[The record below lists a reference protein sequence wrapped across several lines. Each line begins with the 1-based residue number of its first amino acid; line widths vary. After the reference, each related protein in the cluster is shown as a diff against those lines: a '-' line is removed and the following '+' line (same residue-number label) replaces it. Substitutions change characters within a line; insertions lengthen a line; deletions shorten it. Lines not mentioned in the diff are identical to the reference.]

1 MRIVGD
7 IPNPYCK
14 ITIFKTTSRF
24 SVKFEQGTFEQTYKF
39 RIGDSINNLHD
50 VKTIIT
56 DDFTNQVLAHFE
68 TMENVKKQAFT
79 KYVKDAL
86 DEFETIF

>member
-24 SVKFEQGTFEQTYKF
+24 SVKFEQGNFEQTFKF
-39 RIGDSINNLHD
+39 RIGDAINNLHD
-50 VKTIIT
+50 VKMVIT
-56 DDFTNQVLAHFE
+56 EDFTNQVLKHFE
-68 TMENVKKQAFT
+68 TMGNIKKQAFNN
-79 KYVKDAL
+79 YVNNAL
-86 DEFETIF
+86 DEFDSII

>member
-24 SVKFEQGTFEQTYKF
+24 SVKFEQGNFEQTFKF
-39 RIGDSINNLHD
+39 RVGDAINNLND
-50 VKTIIT
+50 VKTIVT
-56 DDFTNQVLAHFE
+56 EDFINQVLAHFDAMGE
-68 TMENVKKQAFT
+68 IKKQAFNH
-79 KYVKDAL
+79 YMKDFL
-86 DEFETIF
+86 DEFETII